1 MRANDPVQLKEQ
13 ERRDREFAK
22 QLRADLVELLKLP
35 AGRRVLWSY
44 LAFCGIHRE
53 VFNTNALQ
61 MAFNDGRRSVGLKLE
76 DDIVR
81 ADPKALLAMMQEQIP
96 KEEVTDG

>member
-1 MRANDPVQLKEQ
+1 MKANDPVSLKERERKDRQADKQLKT
-13 ERRDREFAK
+13 
-22 QLRADLVELLKLP
+22 DLIDLLKLP

-53 VFNTNALQ
+53 VFSTNALQ

-76 DDIVR
+76 ADIVS
-81 ADPKALLAMMQEQIP
+81 ADPAALLSMMQAQIA
-96 KEEVTDG
+96 EEDAENG